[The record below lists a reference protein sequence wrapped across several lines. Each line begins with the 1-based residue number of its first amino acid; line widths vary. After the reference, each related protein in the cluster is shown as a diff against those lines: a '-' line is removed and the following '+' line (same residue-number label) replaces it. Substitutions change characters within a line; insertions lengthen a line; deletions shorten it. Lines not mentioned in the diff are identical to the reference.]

1 LDVAHPPPLVPRE
14 RRFEVRERAGPDGV
28 LVPLDEPSL
37 ERAVA
42 AVAASGAGAACV
54 GLLPPY
60 AHPAPQPR
68 RAAAPRPGGAPAPRG
83 GGAEPRECE
92 GRGAACIDASLTPV
106 LGRYL
111 DGLGG
116 RAEAAGLPAPAIMQ
130 SNGGVIPI
138 ADAARHAAW
147 TVLSGPAAGV
157 IGATWLARRA
167 RGGRGRPVDM
177 GGTSCDAAPVQGQ
190 PP

>member
-1 LDVAHPPPLVPRE
+1 
-14 RRFEVRERAGPDGV
+14 AGLARG
-28 LVPLDEPSL
+28 
-37 ERAVA
+37 AG
-42 AVAASGAGAACV
+42 GAGA
-54 GLLPPY
+54 
-60 AHPAPQPR
+60 
-68 RAAAPRPGGAPAPRG
+68 RG
-83 GGAEPRECE
+83 GGVRGRRGGVGAGVWREIGE
-92 GRGAACIDASLTPV
+92 SERSSTACIDASLTPV

-157 IGATWLARRA
+157 IGAAWLGR
-167 RGGRGRPVDM
+167 RGR
-177 GGTSCDAAPVQGQ
+177 A
-190 PP
+190 